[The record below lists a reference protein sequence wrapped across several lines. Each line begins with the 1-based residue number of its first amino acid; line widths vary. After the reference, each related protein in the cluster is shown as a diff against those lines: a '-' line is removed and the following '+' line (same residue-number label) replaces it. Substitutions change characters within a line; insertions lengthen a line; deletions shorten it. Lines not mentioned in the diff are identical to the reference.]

1 MKRVG
6 LFAILISIPLLLIAL
21 AWQAGRFDS
30 LAAEAR
36 KLEASQES
44 WVQENRKLEA
54 GIRVLSS
61 RERAAAL
68 AQSLGLELAGT
79 ERRLRVILPGSGEGT
94 ASERRERAAVYGGR
108 SRFDH
113 GRDAAGRD
121 GGFRPIGGRRFAQGG
136 KAGAVRRPSRREER
150 RPCLCRRRDKG
161 RRLLRSCPGGSS
173 RRDRGRGIPPGRGEG
188 RGDSFRPRRARGPAG
203 TREGVPR
210 PFSATRPHRSHRL
223 EREDDDKGMHRLHP
237 QVAHVR

>member
-6 LFAILISIPLLLIAL
+6 LFAILISFPLLLIAL

-68 AQSLGLELAGT
+68 AQSLGLELAGP
-79 ERRLRVILPGSGEGT
+79 ERRLRVILPGSGE
-94 ASERRERAAVYGGR
+94 RN
-108 SRFDH
+108 
-113 GRDAAGRD
+113 
-121 GGFRPIGGRRFAQGG
+121 G
-136 KAGAVRRPSRREER
+136 K
-150 RPCLCRRRDKG
+150 
-161 RRLLRSCPGGSS
+161 
-173 RRDRGRGIPPGRGEG
+173 
-188 RGDSFRPRRARGPAG
+188 
-203 TREGVPR
+203 
-210 PFSATRPHRSHRL
+210 
-223 EREDDDKGMHRLHP
+223 
-237 QVAHVR
+237 